1 MPQGARVK
9 SRTGIYH
16 MMWRGSSGQEIFHD
30 DDDRTQFLEF
40 VKRYKRRFNMKVYAW
55 CLMNNHVHFLI
66 KRRQ

>member
-1 MPQGARVK
+1 
-9 SRTGIYH
+9 